1 MSNCTVGGSRERDEK
16 KRPIYV
22 LQKGEGRDGGGP
34 QLDRTFVEEGFFLF
48 FSPRN
53 GVLLWSRLS
62 LRVLQFLT
70 KLLS

>member
-1 MSNCTVGGSRERDEK
+1 MSNCTVGGRRERDEK

-34 QLDRTFVEEGFFLF
+34 QLDRTFVEKGFFLF
-48 FSPRN
+48 SRN

-62 LRVLQFLT
+62 LRVLLFLT